1 MNDIAQTILLLSGP
15 ISAAVV
21 WWIKRV
27 DDARKRIDD
36 AKLRGRVDECERDR
50 AELHA
55 QVSNLSRELTE
66 QRGCVNTL
74 TALLG
79 REINVG

>member
-1 MNDIAQTILLLSGP
+1 MNDIAQAILLLSGP
-15 ISAAVV
+15 LGAAII
-21 WWIKRV
+21 WWIKRS
-27 DDARKRIDD
+27 DD

-55 QVSNLSRELTE
+55 QVGNLSRELTE

-74 TALLG
+74 TAILG

>member
-1 MNDIAQTILLLSGP
+1 MPVNDLAQALLLLSGP
-15 ISAAVV
+15 AGAAVI
-21 WWIKRV
+21 WWIKR
-27 DDARKRIDD
+27 ADD

-55 QVSNLSRELTE
+55 QVGNLSRELTE

-74 TALLG
+74 TAILG